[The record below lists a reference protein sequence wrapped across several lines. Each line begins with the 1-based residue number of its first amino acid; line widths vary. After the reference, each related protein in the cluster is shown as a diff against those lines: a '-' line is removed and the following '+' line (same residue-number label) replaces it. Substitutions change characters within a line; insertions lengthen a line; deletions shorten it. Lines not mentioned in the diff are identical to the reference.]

1 MLSSDRNCLRKGSLM
16 SRPRVTPE
24 VARRARP
31 GEARSRDCCRIIG
44 VGVPRTEGWDPG
56 SRGGALGAWSRR
68 KGCGFTHAAVG
79 FCVDSEEELRATARR
94 VYLVERGL
102 GWESGVAAIAT
113 SYDLGASRRST
124 WFPRSV
130 AARDYRFRRIRR
142 QNLGIKSLEEE
153 QLTGT
158 SGVREAASRRAL
170 WDLWFLR
177 WIVLRR
183 SLCLWVRGLNP
194 RPSH

>member
-94 VYLVERGL
+94 VYLVERGVGGNPALQPLPLLTIWGLCDALL
-102 GWESGVAAIAT
+102 GSR
-113 SYDLGASRRST
+113 GAWRRETTVFAGS
-124 WFPRSV
+124 
-130 AARDYRFRRIRR
+130 AGKI
-142 QNLGIKSLEEE
+142 
-153 QLTGT
+153 
-158 SGVREAASRRAL
+158 
-170 WDLWFLR
+170 
-177 WIVLRR
+177 
-183 SLCLWVRGLNP
+183 
-194 RPSH
+194 